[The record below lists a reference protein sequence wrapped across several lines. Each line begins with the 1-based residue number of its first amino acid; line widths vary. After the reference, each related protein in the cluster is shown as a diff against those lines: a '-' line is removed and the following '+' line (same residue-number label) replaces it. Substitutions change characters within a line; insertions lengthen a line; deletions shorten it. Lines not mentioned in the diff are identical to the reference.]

1 MTRRQAHR
9 MQKPSINTIT
19 TKNLVNFLLILAVIL
34 LAVTAWNFRS
44 LSQHAIKNQALAHA
58 DLVRAGLTAH
68 MKAGIMD
75 KRDYYLNEIKNL
87 RQINKLRVIRGP
99 EVIRQFG
106 RGRSDESL
114 ADDSAKKVL
123 ESGQQLFESK
133 EWSLLPT
140 MRAIIPYIASS
151 KEGLNCLDCHQVAE
165 GAVLGVVDIELDISG
180 YRNHSV
186 YVLAVMALLSTLFL
200 VLIILNTRRTI
211 KSHVQAP
218 LETLIDHAMD
228 AYQKH
233 TPVSLKQF
241 KTREFTNVAQEINL
255 FTSDIIAHQ
264 EMLKKKNRELIA
276 LNDEIEST
284 LRETIYTMGVIEEQ
298 RSKETSNHTRR
309 VMLFSRLLAQK
320 AGLAESDIELLT
332 AASPLH
338 DIGKL
343 GIPDK
348 ILLKPGRFTEE
359 EYLQMQ
365 NHTNIGFSMLKHS
378 RRKVLKAAGI
388 IALQHHEAWDGSGYP
403 QGLKGEEI
411 HIYSRIVAL
420 ADVFDALHTKRVY
433 KEAWE
438 LDKVVAWIK
447 EQRGKRFD
455 PDLVDILV
463 DNLSAFAAISNRYGS
478 STSEEPDAFRA
489 GVQENKRQR

>member
-1 MTRRQAHR
+1 

-19 TKNLVNFLLILAVIL
+19 VKNLVNFLLILAVIL
-34 LAVTAWNFRS
+34 LAVTALNFRS

-58 DLVRAGLTAH
+58 ELVRAGLTAH
-68 MKAGIMD
+68 MKADIMD
-75 KRDYYLNEIKNL
+75 KRDYYLDEIKSL
-87 RQINKLRVIRGP
+87 HQINKLRVIRSQ
-99 EVIRQFG
+99 EVVKQFG
-106 RGRSDESL
+106 QGRSDESL
-114 ADDSAKKVL
+114 TDDFTKKVL
-123 ESGQQLFESK
+123 ETGQQLFESK
-133 EWSLLPT
+133 EWSFLPT

-151 KEGLNCLDCHQVAE
+151 KGVLNCLGCHKVAE
-165 GAVLGVVDIELDISG
+165 GTVLGVVDIELDISG

-186 YVLAVMALLSTLFL
+186 YVLAVMALLSMLFL

-211 KSHVQAP
+211 NNHVQTP
-218 LETLIDHAMD
+218 LETLINHAME

-233 TPVSLKQF
+233 TPVSPEQF
-241 KTREFTNVAQEINL
+241 KTREFANVAQEINL

-264 EMLKKKNRELIA
+264 EMLKEKNRELIA

-298 RSKETSNHTRR
+298 RSKETNNHTRR
-309 VMLFSRLLAQK
+309 VMLFSQLMAQK
-320 AGLAESDIELLT
+320 AGLAESDIDLLT

-359 EYLQMQ
+359 EHLQMQ

-378 RRKVLKAAGI
+378 RREVLKAAGI
-388 IALQHHEAWDGSGYP
+388 IALQHHEAWDGFGYP

-420 ADVFDALHTKRVY
+420 ADVFDALHTKRIY

-438 LDKVVAWIK
+438 LDKVVAWIR

-455 PDLVDILV
+455 PALVDLFM
-463 DNLSAFAAISNRYGS
+463 DNLDEFSAIGDHDENGIP
-478 STSEEPDAFRA
+478 EPDAFHTDS
-489 GVQENKRQR
+489 QENSRTKPEQ